1 MVPLKLEVVPR
12 VAEVPTCQ
20 KMFLAC
26 APPLRITWR
35 PDVVVSV
42 DAIWKM
48 KTASASPRASRVRSP
63 DDIASEDVDLYRPGA
78 RVCPPIFPATVMGA
92 TVRPAASL

>member
-1 MVPLKLEVVPR
+1 MVPLKIVVVPR
-12 VAEVPTCQ
+12 VAELPTCQ
-20 KMFLAC
+20 KIFLAC

-48 KTASASPRASRVRSP
+48 NTAFALPRASSVRSP
-63 DDIASEDVDLYRPGA
+63 DDIASEDVDLYKPG
-78 RVCPPIFPATVMGA
+78 RVSAQLYSQTQ
-92 TVRPAASL
+92 R